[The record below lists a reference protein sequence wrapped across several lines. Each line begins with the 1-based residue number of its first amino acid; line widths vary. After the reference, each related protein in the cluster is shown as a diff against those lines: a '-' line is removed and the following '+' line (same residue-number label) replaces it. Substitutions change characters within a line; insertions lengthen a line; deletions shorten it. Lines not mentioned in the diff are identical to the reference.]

1 MDLDNN
7 GHRHGQLMN
16 KIGFRCTTTTT
27 TNITTK
33 VYKLDW
39 I

>member
-27 TNITTK
+27 TK